1 MAQVKEVKGPGPRG
15 MGGPKPKVENPGKLL
30 KRIMDEVF
38 KHYLPHCILV
48 LICIIVSALANVQA
62 SLFLKT
68 LIDDYIVP
76 MTKQATPDFGPLAG
90 ALVRIGCIY
99 AIGVLAAWLNARI
112 MVNVTQGTLRNLRV
126 QLFTHMESLPIR
138 YFDSHPHGDIMSVY
152 TNDVDTLRQMI
163 SQSIPQLV
171 SSAITI
177 VSVFTSMCL
186 MSWQLTVVTMLMVT
200 LMLFHMESLPIRYFD
215 SHPHGDIMSVYT
227 NDVDT
232 LRQMISQSIP
242 QLVSS
247 AITIV
252 SVFTSM
258 CLMSWQL
265 TVVTMLMVT
274 LMLFCSKKITSMSGK
289 YFVAQQKDLGKV
301 NGYIEEMMEGQKVV
315 KVFTHEQKALD
326 GFRQLN
332 DKLKESAKQAN
343 SYANIIMP
351 VTAQLGNT
359 SYAVCALAGA
369 AMAVGNVGGM
379 TLGTVMAFLSLNK
392 GFNMPISQV
401 SMQANSV
408 IMALAG
414 AERIFKMMDETSETD
429 EGYVT
434 LVNVKYG
441 KDDELVET
449 TERTGIWAWKHPH
462 HDGTTTYHKLAGDI
476 TFTDVDFGY
485 VPEKTVLH
493 GINLYG
499 RPGQKIAFVGST
511 GAGKTTITNL
521 INRFY
526 DIADGKIRYDGI
538 NIRKIKKD
546 DLRRSLGIVLQDTH
560 LFTGTVMENIRYGR
574 LDATDEECIAA
585 AKLANADG
593 FVKRL
598 PDGYNTMLTNDGA
611 NLSQGQRQ
619 LLAIA
624 RAAVADPPV
633 LILDEAT
640 SSIDT
645 RTEALVQRG
654 MDGLMYGRTSFV
666 IAHRLSTVRNADCIV
681 VLEQGRI
688 IERGSHD
695 ELIAKKG
702 KYYQL
707 YTGNLAEN

>member
-1 MAQVKEVKGPGPRG
+1 MAQAKEVRGPGPRG
-15 MGGPKPKVENPGKLL
+15 AGQPRPKVENPGLLL
-30 KRIMDEVF
+30 KRIMGEVF
-38 KHYLPHCILV
+38 QHYLPHCIIV
-48 LICIIVSALANVQA
+48 LICIVVSALANVQA
-62 SLFLKT
+62 SLFLKS

-76 MTKQATPDFGPLAG
+76 MTQQAAPDFGPLTA
-90 ALVRIGCIY
+90 ALIRVGGIY
-99 AIGVLAAWLNARI
+99 AVGVLAAWLNARI
-112 MVNVTQGTLRNLRV
+112 MVNVTQGTLRNLRT
-126 QLFTHMESLPIR
+126 QLFTHMESLPIK
-138 YFDSHPHGDIMSVY
+138 YFDQHPHGDIMSVY
-152 TNDVDTLRQMI
+152 TNDVDTLRQML

-177 VSVFTSMCL
+177 VSVFASMVML
-186 MSWQLTVVTMLMVT
+186 SWQLTVVTMCMV
-200 LMLFHMESLPIRYFD
+200 
-215 SHPHGDIMSVYT
+215 
-227 NDVDT
+227 
-232 LRQMISQSIP
+232 
-242 QLVSS
+242 
-247 AITIV
+247 A
-252 SVFTSM
+252 
-258 CLMSWQL
+258 
-265 TVVTMLMVT
+265 

-289 YFVAQQKDLGKV
+289 YFIAQQRDLGKV

-315 KVFTHEQKALD
+315 KVFTHEQKTLA
-326 GFRQLN
+326 GFRELN
-332 DKLKESAKQAN
+332 DKLKDSAKQAN
-343 SYANIIMP
+343 AYANIIMP

-369 AMAVGNVGGM
+369 AMAVGGIGGT
-379 TLGTVMAFLSLNK
+379 TLGTVMAFLALNK
-392 GFNMPISQV
+392 SFNMPISQV
-401 SMQANSV
+401 SMQANSI

-414 AERIFKMMDETSETD
+414 AERIFKLMDEPSETD

-434 LVNVKYG
+434 LVNAKYD
-441 KDDELVET
+441 KDDNLVET
-449 TERTGIWAWKHPH
+449 SDRTGIWAWKHPH
-462 HDGTTTYHKLAGDI
+462 HDGTTTYHKLEGDI
-476 TFTDVDFGY
+476 TFTGVDFGY

-493 GINLYG
+493 DINLYG

-526 DIADGKIRYDGI
+526 DISDGKIRYDGI
-538 NIRKIKKD
+538 NISKIKKD
-546 DLRRSLGIVLQDTH
+546 DLRRSLGIVLQETH

-574 LDATDEECIAA
+574 LEATDEECIAA
-585 AKLANADG
+585 ARLANADG
-593 FVKRL
+593 FIKRL

-666 IAHRLSTVRNADCIV
+666 IAHRLSTVRNADCIA